1 MCWPYARKVSPAPSS
16 AVPHNLTGELD
27 RWGQR
32 SLTPAEVHSTVDLLV
47 CEIGEFW
54 FQEIGFLLARVD
66 ASWACLAGREWGADS
81 ADEGC
86 NQAQPHADLRG
97 ELADSWV
104 QRSPPLF
111 GARRL
116 SRSLSLQNQT
126 PLLKDSPKSV
136 CYGSIVC
143 ATACM

>member
-54 FQEIGFLLARVD
+54 FQEMYTHMA
-66 ASWACLAGREWGADS
+66 A
-81 ADEGC
+81 
-86 NQAQPHADLRG
+86 
-97 ELADSWV
+97 WV
-104 QRSPPLF
+104 QVFTFPPPRDAQVQGHLGKLGHRKPEPLPLSP
-111 GARRL
+111 
-116 SRSLSLQNQT
+116 S
-126 PLLKDSPKSV
+126 SPVFLTS
-136 CYGSIVC
+136 
-143 ATACM
+143 AAADAQA